1 MTTLTVRKSIR
12 IPTKAVGLGVALA
25 GVVLTAS
32 VAIILANPAARDT
45 SIAPAT
51 SNLFRGV
58 PHQVAPIEGIDDAP
72 VRPPRVLPRGVL
84 RGVPHQVAPIEGI
97 DDAPVNPPKVPG
109 ASRVLRGVPHQVA
122 PIAGIDG

>member
-72 VRPPRVLPRGVL
+72 V
-84 RGVPHQVAPIEGI
+84 
-97 DDAPVNPPKVPG
+97 NPPKVPG

>member
-72 VRPPRVLPRGVL
+72 VRVLPFL
-84 RGVPHQVAPIEGI
+84 PGVPHQVAPIEGI
-97 DDAPVNPPKVPG
+97 DG
-109 ASRVLRGVPHQVA
+109 
-122 PIAGIDG
+122 